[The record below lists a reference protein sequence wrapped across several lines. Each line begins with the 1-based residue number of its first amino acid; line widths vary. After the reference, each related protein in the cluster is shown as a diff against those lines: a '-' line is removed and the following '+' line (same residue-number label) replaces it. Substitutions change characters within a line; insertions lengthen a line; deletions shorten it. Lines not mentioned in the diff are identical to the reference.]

1 MTATVV
7 KSAYVALPVVQDDDR
22 IIADL
27 HREAAAG
34 PGRFAIMAGEQPFA
48 IPDQFHIEPE
58 EIGIGVKALVQG
70 IALSAAFD
78 PLPHLLPRI
87 HPQAF
92 PPQGQGSAVV
102 VCGGTTRGPGR
113 KARSHAFSPLD
124 RPPRPI
130 EFQQIKAG
138 FRAPKLS
145 FRTIPTPSQA
155 DAQWLSSRLSLRYRC
170 GGSAGI

>member
-34 PGRFAIMAGEQPFA
+34 PGQFAIMAGEQPFA

-70 IALSAAFD
+70 IAVSAAFD
-78 PLPHLLPRI
+78 PVPHLLPRI
-87 HPQAF
+87 HLQTSRPKGKDRPWWF
-92 PPQGQGSAVV
+92 
-102 VCGGTTRGPGR
+102 CGGTTHGR
-113 KARSHAFSPLD
+113 D
-124 RPPRPI
+124 
-130 EFQQIKAG
+130 
-138 FRAPKLS
+138 
-145 FRTIPTPSQA
+145 
-155 DAQWLSSRLSLRYRC
+155 
-170 GGSAGI
+170 